1 MKISPGDTAQL
12 STKITDSDIQAF
24 AELTGDRNPVHL
36 DDAFASRTRFKRR
49 IAHGMLVAS
58 QLSKVI
64 ANDLPGQGSVYLSQ
78 TLKFIAPVYPG
89 DTVTSSV
96 TVLSVREDKP
106 IITLETVCVNQDG
119 QKVITGEA
127 IVLVQPTAEK

>member
-1 MKISPGDTAQL
+1 MKIAPGDTAQL
-12 STKITDSDIQAF
+12 STTITDSDIQVF
-24 AELTGDRNPVHL
+24 AELTGDHNPVHL
-36 DDAFASRTRFKRR
+36 DDAFARRTRFKRR

-78 TLKFIAPVYPG
+78 TLKFVAPVYPG
-89 DTVTSSV
+89 DTVTARV

-119 QKVITGEA
+119 QKVIIGEA
-127 IVLVQPTAEK
+127 IVLVQPTAET

>member
-1 MKISPGDTAQL
+1 MKIAPGDTAQL
-12 STKITDSDIQAF
+12 STTITDSDIQAF
-24 AELTGDRNPVHL
+24 AELTGDHNPVHF
-36 DDAFASRTRFKRR
+36 DDAFASRTRFKGR

-78 TLKFIAPVYPG
+78 TLKFVAPVYPG
-89 DTVTSSV
+89 DTVTARV
-96 TVLSVREDKP
+96 TVISVREDKP

-127 IVLVQPTAEK
+127 IVLVQPTAET

>member
-1 MKISPGDTAQL
+1 MKLSPGDTAQL
-12 STKITDSDIQAF
+12 STTITDGDIQAF

-49 IAHGMLVAS
+49 IVHGMLVAS

-78 TLKFIAPVYPG
+78 TLKFLAPVYPG
-89 DTVTSSV
+89 DTVTARV
-96 TVLSVREDKP
+96 TVLAVRVDKP
-106 IITLETVCVNQDG
+106 VITLEPFVL
-119 QKVITGEA
+119 IRMA
-127 IVLVQPTAEK
+127 IGDYR

>member
-1 MKISPGDTAQL
+1 MKIAPGDTAQL
-12 STKITDSDIQAF
+12 STTITDSDIQSF

-36 DDAFASRTRFKRR
+36 DDVFASRTRFKRR

-58 QLSKVI
+58 HLSKVI

-78 TLKFIAPVYPG
+78 TLKFVAPVYPG
-89 DTVTSSV
+89 DTVTAMV
-96 TVLSVREDKP
+96 TVLAVREDKP

-127 IVLVQPTAEK
+127 IVLVQPTAEI

>member
-1 MKISPGDTAQL
+1 
-12 STKITDSDIQAF
+12 
-24 AELTGDRNPVHL
+24 
-36 DDAFASRTRFKRR
+36 
-49 IAHGMLVAS
+49 MLVAS

-78 TLKFIAPVYPG
+78 TLKFVAPVYPG
-89 DTVTSSV
+89 DTVTARV

-106 IITLETVCVNQDG
+106 IITLETICVNQDG

-127 IVLVQPTAEK
+127 IVLVQPTAET

>member
-1 MKISPGDTAQL
+1 MKIAPGDTAQL
-12 STKITDSDIQAF
+12 STTITDSDIQVF
-24 AELTGDRNPVHL
+24 AELTGDHNPVHL
-36 DDAFASRTRFKRR
+36 DDAFASQTRFKRR

-64 ANDLPGQGSVYLSQ
+64 ANELPGQGSVYLSQ
-78 TLKFIAPVYPG
+78 TLKFVAPVYPG
-89 DTVTSSV
+89 DTVTARV

-127 IVLVQPTAEK
+127 IVLVQPTTET

>member
-1 MKISPGDTAQL
+1 MKIALGETAQL
-12 STKITDSDIQAF
+12 STTITDRDIQAF
-24 AELTGDRNPVHL
+24 AELTGDHNPVHL

-78 TLKFIAPVYPG
+78 TLKFVAPVYPG
-89 DTVTSSV
+89 DTVTARV

-127 IVLVQPTAEK
+127 IVLVQPIAET

>member
-1 MKISPGDTAQL
+1 MKIAPGETAQL
-12 STKITDSDIQAF
+12 STTITDRDIQAF
-24 AELTGDRNPVHL
+24 AELTGDHNPVHL

-78 TLKFIAPVYPG
+78 TLKFVAPVYPG
-89 DTVTSSV
+89 DTVTARV
-96 TVLSVREDKP
+96 TVISVREDKP

-127 IVLVQPTAEK
+127 IVLVQPTAET

>member
-1 MKISPGDTAQL
+1 MKIAPGDTAQL
-12 STKITDSDIQAF
+12 STTITDSDIQAF
-24 AELTGDRNPVHL
+24 AELTGDHNPVHL

-78 TLKFIAPVYPG
+78 TLKFVAPVYPG
-89 DTVTSSV
+89 DTVTAMV

-127 IVLVQPTAEK
+127 IVLVQPTAEI

>member
-1 MKISPGDTAQL
+1 MKIALGETAQL
-12 STKITDSDIQAF
+12 STTITDRDIQAF
-24 AELTGDRNPVHL
+24 AELTGDHNPVHL

-78 TLKFIAPVYPG
+78 TLKFVAPVYPG
-89 DTVTSSV
+89 DTVTARV
-96 TVLSVREDKP
+96 TVISVREDKP

-127 IVLVQPTAEK
+127 IVLVQPIAET